1 MINDPNLF
9 FFQGLSINIPLLL
22 LLSSI
27 FALLVVF
34 FIFSNSINVN
44 AQPAGIALTHPSDAK
59 ASDKDKLT
67 ENSNIFAP
75 THTPPNVEF
84 LTKELKEGKNVIKV
98 NITSE
103 AGINNCKVKYN
114 KPGGAK
120 TVDCVNDAGTVYKAL
135 IDAYTPTQS
144 IEIYVRD
151 IYGDSANSIKE
162 LKVVPG
168 TSVLNLIWSSLSR
181 LL

>member
-44 AQPAGIALTHPSDAK
+44 AQPAGTALTHPSDAK

-84 LTKELKEGKNVIKV
+84 LTKDLKEG
-98 NITSE
+98 
-103 AGINNCKVKYN
+103 

-151 IYGDSANSIKE
+151 IYGDSTSSIKE